1 MKIFIKSSCLLL
13 SLSLVLIPTI
23 ASAQFSNNEGGDVF
37 KRAATGDTGGLLNLL
52 NQVQIN
58 GKINPNASIEQR
70 EQIRSATEDFRAL
83 QMQAL
88 RERSK
93 KTIVTPVVPN
103 KYGIGDKE

>member
-1 MKIFIKSSCLLL
+1 MKTFIKSSCLIL

-23 ASAQFSNNEGGDVF
+23 ASAQFSNADGGDVF
-37 KRAATGDTGGLLNLL
+37 KRASTGDTGGLLNLL

-58 GKINPNASIEQR
+58 GKINPNASSEQR

-88 RERSK
+88 KERNK
-93 KTIVTPVVPN
+93 KAIVNPVVAPS
-103 KYGIGDKE
+103 K

>member
-13 SLSLVLIPTI
+13 SLSLALIPTI

-58 GKINPNASIEQR
+58 GKTNPNAASDQR
-70 EQIRSATEDFRAL
+70 EQIKSATEDYQAL
-83 QMQAL
+83 QRQAFQQL
-88 RERSK
+88 K
-93 KTIVTPVVPN
+93 KKSIVTPVVVPSN
-103 KYGIGDKE
+103 